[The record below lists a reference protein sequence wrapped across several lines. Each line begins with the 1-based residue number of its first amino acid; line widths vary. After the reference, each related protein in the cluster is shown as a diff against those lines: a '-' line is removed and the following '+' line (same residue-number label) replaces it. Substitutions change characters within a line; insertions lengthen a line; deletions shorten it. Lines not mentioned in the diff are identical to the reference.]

1 MTPIRFLIY
10 NSAMSHYDTLSITK
24 SATPD
29 EIKKAYRKLASKH
42 HPDKGGDTATF
53 QKIEEA
59 YRVLSD
65 PQQRQ
70 QYDNPNS
77 FGPGNAN
84 GFDFNFNGH
93 NLNDIFNQFGFG
105 PGNPFVHRTQQSRR
119 NKDIRAQIDIT
130 LPETLQ
136 DIQKTLSVVTSNN
149 QRQTIDVVIPRG
161 ITSGT
166 TMKYPN
172 FGDNMFENLPRGDFY
187 LNINVLPDPRFQS
200 HGLDLITRLT
210 IDCFQAILG
219 SEQTVPSIDGKQ
231 FIIQT
236 PVGCQN
242 NTKLKIAGEGLYGFQ
257 KDIKGNLYVEINIMI
272 PKDLNQSQ
280 LELIKTINYNVK

>member
-1 MTPIRFLIY
+1 
-10 NSAMSHYDTLSITK
+10 MSHYDTLSIPK

-70 QYDNPNS
+70 QYDNPNPL
-77 FGPGNAN
+77 GPDNAN
-84 GFDFNFNGH
+84 GFNFNFNGH

-105 PGNPFVHRTQQSRR
+105 PNNPFEHRPPQPRR

-149 QRQTIDVVIPRG
+149 LRQTMDVIIPRG

-187 LNINVLPDPRFQS
+187 LNVNVLPDPRFQS

-219 SEQTVPSIDGKQ
+219 SEQAVPGIDGKQ

-272 PKDLNQSQ
+272 PKDLNQTQ

>member
-1 MTPIRFLIY
+1 
-10 NSAMSHYDTLSITK
+10 MSHYETLGVAT
-24 SATPD
+24 SASSD
-29 EIKKAYRKLASKH
+29 EIKKAYRKMASKH

-65 PQQRQ
+65 PEQRQ
-70 QYDNPNS
+70 QYDNPNP
-77 FGPGNAN
+77 FGSGNSN
-84 GFDFNFNGH
+84 GFNFNGH
-93 NLNDIFNQFGFG
+93 NIHDIFNQFGFG
-105 PGNPFVHRTQQSRR
+105 PGNPFMHRQPQPRR
-119 NKDIRAQIDIT
+119 NKDIRAHIDIT

-149 QRQTIDVVIPRG
+149 QRQTIDVAIPRG
-161 ITSGT
+161 VTSGT

-172 FGDNMFENLPRGDFY
+172 MGDNMFENLPRGDFY
-187 LNINVLPDPRFQS
+187 LNIIVLPDPRFQS
-200 HGLDLITRLT
+200 NGLDLMTRLT

-219 SEQTVPSIDGKQ
+219 SEQTVPGIDGKQ

-242 NTKLKIAGEGLYGFQ
+242 NTKLKITGEGLYGFQ
-257 KDIKGNLYVEINIMI
+257 QDVKGNLYVEINISI